1 MRKSCFVFCFIAIF
15 LTSFAQKEASH
26 WTVGTNPLSLAESQM
41 SLGPCFSYGLSKRV
55 ELWGETSLIFAN
67 AYMPDKWEKMYGLR
81 FLFQPRYLIGED
93 KSIFITTE
101 FRFKNFRFKN
111 NLEFIN
117 SPSHDTFKNF
127 RFTET
132 QLLIGGGIVF
142 GKRHVI

>member
-1 MRKSCFVFCFIAIF
+1 MKKYCFIFYFIGSSI
-15 LTSFAQKEASH
+15 TSYAQKEKSY
-26 WTVGTNPLSLAESQM
+26 WSVGTNPLSLAEPQM
-41 SLGPCFSYGLSKRV
+41 SIGPCFSFGLSKRV

-67 AYMPDKWEKMYGLR
+67 AYMPDKWKKMYGLR

-101 FRFKNFRFKN
+101 FRFKN